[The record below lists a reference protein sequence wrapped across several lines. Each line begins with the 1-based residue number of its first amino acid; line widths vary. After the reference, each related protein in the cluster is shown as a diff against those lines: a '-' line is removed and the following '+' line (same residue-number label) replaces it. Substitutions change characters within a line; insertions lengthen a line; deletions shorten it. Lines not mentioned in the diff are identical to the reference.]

1 MCWYFA
7 ASDWLPD
14 VHISSVNCL
23 LHREHCVHYRKQVVD
38 VIQEIVADRCD
49 CRTTQTSYRCFCD
62 VGGLFVEQMRFSSV
76 RNWQLREQL
85 KEGSCSWSETRGGAS
100 LMRWS

>member
-7 ASDWLPD
+7 ASDFLPD

-23 LHREHCVHYRKQVVD
+23 LHREQVVD
-38 VIQEIVADRCD
+38 VIQEIVAVRCG
-49 CRTTQTSYRCFCD
+49 CRTTPTSYRCFCD
-62 VGGLFVEQMRFSSV
+62 VGDLFVEQMRFSSV
-76 RNWQLREQL
+76 RNWQLREQG